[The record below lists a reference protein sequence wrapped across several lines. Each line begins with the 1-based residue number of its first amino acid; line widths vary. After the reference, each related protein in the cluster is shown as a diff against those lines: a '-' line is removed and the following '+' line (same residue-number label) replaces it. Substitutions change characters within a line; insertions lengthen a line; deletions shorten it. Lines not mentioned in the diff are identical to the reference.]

1 MPDNLVDAGLGT
13 LAAAVRR
20 RLKHVVG
27 SRLEPHNL
35 TLQQFWVML
44 VLLEQGPMS
53 LHPLGQ
59 RVWMDDPTASRVV
72 KAMVGRGL
80 LLAEADPSHG
90 RRILISLT
98 PGALPLAQELQL
110 LAEELKAGLVAGVD
124 AEQQAAL
131 RRGLLAM
138 ITNLD
143 DMLEG
148 IPSSAPVDASSTAA
162 SGKGPGRLA
171 RL

>member
-1 MPDNLVDAGLGT
+1 MPDNLADAGLGT

-27 SRLEPHNL
+27 TRLVPHNL

-59 RVWMDDPTASRVV
+59 KVWMDDPTASRVV

-80 LLAEADPSHG
+80 LLAQPDPSHG

-98 PGALPLAQELQL
+98 PGALPLARELQL
-110 LAEELKAGLVAGVD
+110 LAEELKTGLVAGVD
-124 AEQQAAL
+124 PDQQAIL
-131 RRGLLAM
+131 RRGLMAM
-138 ITNLD
+138 INNLD
-143 DMLEG
+143 DMLDG
-148 IPSSAPVDASSTAA
+148 IPSSGSGDAAVAA
-162 SGKGPGRLA
+162 S
-171 RL
+171 

>member
-1 MPDNLVDAGLGT
+1 MPDNLADAGLGT

-27 SRLEPHNL
+27 TRLVPHNL

-59 RVWMDDPTASRVV
+59 KVWMDDPTASRVV

-80 LLAEADPSHG
+80 LLAEPDPSHG

-110 LAEELKAGLVAGVD
+110 LAEEIKAGLVAGFD
-124 AEQQAAL
+124 PEQQAAL
-131 RRGLLAM
+131 RRGLMAM
-138 ITNLD
+138 INNLD
-143 DMLEG
+143 DMLAA
-148 IPSSAPVDASSTAA
+148 IPSSGSGDAAVAA
-162 SGKGPGRLA
+162 S
-171 RL
+171 

>member
-27 SRLEPHNL
+27 ARLVPHNL

-59 RVWMDDPTASRVV
+59 KVWMDDPTASRVV

-80 LLAEADPSHG
+80 LLAEADPRHG

-98 PGALPLAQELQL
+98 PSALPLAQELQL
-110 LAEELKAGLVAGVD
+110 LAEELKAGLVAGFD
-124 AEQQAAL
+124 ADQQAVL

-143 DMLEG
+143 GMLET
-148 IPSSAPVDASSTAA
+148 IPSTGSGDAAVAA
-162 SGKGPGRLA
+162 S
-171 RL
+171 